1 MRPHISKRGN
11 AAEEY
16 LATVRGQ
23 GNVSRRVRHLF
34 YECLGAMERSD
45 DELRVYC
52 RQIRA
57 RPGLFGFDCLIGDDP
72 RARRPWAALAR
83 IDGVFVLL
91 HALPEFTGGVAE
103 LAAAEDEAE
112 IRYDLELER

>member
-1 MRPHISKRGN
+1 MRPHVSRRGN
-11 AAEEY
+11 AAEEFR
-16 LATVRGQ
+16 ATVRGL
-23 GNVSRRVRHLF
+23 GYVSRRVRHLF

-45 DELRVYC
+45 EQLRGYC

-57 RPGLFGFDCLIGDDP
+57 RPGLFAFDCLVGDDD

-83 IDGVFVLL
+83 IEGVLVLL

-103 LAAAEDEAE
+103 LAVAENEAE